1 MNTVLAG
8 VRKAVRRGLLGLG
21 IATVVAG
28 AAQAGS
34 PLSRY
39 DDVDLAHG
47 FLGTV
52 FGSELA
58 SAGRGIV
65 KKFDGPVRFEIVNRA
80 VVDHSREVAGF
91 VRQLPR
97 KIAGLDARLAA
108 PGEQANF
115 RVVVVDPG
123 AYVQEARAEG
133 LGGLFKPV
141 HGFCNVQIT
150 FSKGAIRQATAVIVA
165 NERFA
170 RCLVEEILQGL
181 GPINDDS
188 RLTHSV
194 FNDRSGHSRLTAF
207 DRAIVTM
214 LYDPRV
220 AHGMSQREAMAILPD
235 LIARAR
241 QLIR

>member
-1 MNTVLAG
+1 MRLVLRRIRAAMRHCLLALVASAALAG
-8 VRKAVRRGLLGLG
+8 PAE
-21 IATVVAG
+21 
-28 AAQAGS
+28 AGS

-39 DDVDLAHG
+39 QDVDLAHG

-52 FGSELA
+52 FGSEMS

-65 KKFDGPVRFEIVNRA
+65 KKFDGPVRFEVVNRA
-80 VVDHSREVAGF
+80 VVDHSRDVAGF
-91 VRQLPR
+91 VGQLPR
-97 KIAGLDARLAA
+97 KIAGLDARLAV

-123 AYVQEARAEG
+123 AYVQEARAQG

-141 HGFCNVQIT
+141 HGLCNVRIT
-150 FSKGAIRQATAVIVA
+150 FSDGAIRQATAVIVA

-181 GPINDDS
+181 GPINDDE
-188 RLTHSV
+188 RLVHSV

-214 LYDPRV
+214 LYDPRLS
-220 AHGMSQREAMAILPD
+220 HGMTKTEAMAILPD

-241 QLIR
+241 QVVR